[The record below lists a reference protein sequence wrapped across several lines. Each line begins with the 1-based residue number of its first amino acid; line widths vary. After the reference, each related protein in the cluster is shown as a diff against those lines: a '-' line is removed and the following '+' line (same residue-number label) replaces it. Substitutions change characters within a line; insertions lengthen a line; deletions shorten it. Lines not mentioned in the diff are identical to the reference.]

1 MKQKII
7 LIGGGGHALSCID
20 IINQNKN
27 FDLIGFFDHDIK
39 KKKILNYNN
48 LFLTNPDI
56 NSFQT
61 ETNFLIMGI
70 GFINNSKD
78 RDKLINEFNEK
89 NFDFVELRS
98 KSSIISNFSE
108 IGQSVQIFNNVIINT
123 GSFIG
128 DHSILNNSC
137 LIEHNCYVGKN
148 VHISTGAILNG
159 DVHVGDNTFIGSGAI
174 INNSIKIG
182 KNCIIPSGSVI
193 RKDIP
198 DNSLYINSSQQKKL

>member
-1 MKQKII
+1 
-7 LIGGGGHALSCID
+7 
-20 IINQNKN
+20 
-27 FDLIGFFDHDIK
+27 
-39 KKKILNYNN
+39 
-48 LFLTNPDI
+48 
-56 NSFQT
+56 
-61 ETNFLIMGI
+61 MGI

-89 NFDFVELRS
+89 NFDFCELRS
-98 KSSIISNFSE
+98 KVRLYRIFSE

-182 KNCIIPSGSVI
+182 K
-193 RKDIP
+193 K
-198 DNSLYINSSQQKKL
+198 LYNTIWERY